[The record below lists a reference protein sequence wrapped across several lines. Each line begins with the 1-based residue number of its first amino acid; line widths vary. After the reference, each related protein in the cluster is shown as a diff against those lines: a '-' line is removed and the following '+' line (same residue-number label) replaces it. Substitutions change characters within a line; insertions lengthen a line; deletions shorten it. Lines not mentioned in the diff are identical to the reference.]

1 MIQDE
6 PTTGMDPHSRR
17 FLWDCLLSIVREG
30 QRSVILTSHSMEE
43 CEVLCG
49 RLAIMVNGK
58 FKCLGSAQHLKN
70 RYGDGYTVT
79 LKVDGERP
87 CIKPVTRWFSH
98 TFPHSELKVCLL
110 SLSPFLRTFL
120 PLSPSSLSPSLS
132 LLPSYLPPSLPFLSL
147 FIPLSLSLLSV
158 CLSVPLP
165 LSIYISIFLCP
176 YILYFLSLCLFIS
189 VCGYGLSFSFPSPL
203 FPSLP
208 IVFIS
213 LSRSVIINTGRRKK
227 N

>member
-1 MIQDE
+1 MVQSYL
-6 PTTGMDPHSRR
+6 PTFRTQGM
-17 FLWDCLLSIVREG
+17 
-30 QRSVILTSHSMEE
+30 LT
-43 CEVLCG
+43 
-49 RLAIMVNGK
+49 
-58 FKCLGSAQHLKN
+58 
-70 RYGDGYTVT
+70 
-79 LKVDGERP
+79 
-87 CIKPVTRWFSH
+87 
-98 TFPHSELKVCLL
+98 L

-165 LSIYISIFLCP
+165 LSIYISIFLFLCP

-227 N
+227 NLKIVISIYNGIFTNSFRPMY